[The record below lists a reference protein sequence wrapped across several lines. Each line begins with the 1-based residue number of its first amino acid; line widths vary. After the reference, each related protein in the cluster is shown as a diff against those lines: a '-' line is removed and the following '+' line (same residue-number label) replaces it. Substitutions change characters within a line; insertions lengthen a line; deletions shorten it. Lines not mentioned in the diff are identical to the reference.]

1 MSIVDKVSDA
11 SNALLSRREITCNF
25 AGLGGRLSRLDAVE
39 MVSKEYGLDGKTVIP
54 MRLRNHVGRP
64 AITGLFYVYD
74 DESLARKHVNPTIF
88 ARLEKSRAKKA
99 EEAEAAAAENASSE
113 GGGEGEGGEKA
124 EDSSGAAQ
132 DGGNAEPAA
141 SADESSDGKEAE
153 AAS

>member
-1 MSIVDKVSDA
+1 MSVVGKVSDT
-11 SNALLSRREITCNF
+11 SNALLSRREITCDF
-25 AGLGGRLSRLDAVE
+25 AGLGGKLSRLDAVE

-99 EEAEAAAAENASSE
+99 EEEGAAAGDASSE
-113 GGGEGEGGEKA
+113 EEGGGGEEAK
-124 EDSSGAAQ
+124 DSPGAAAQ
-132 DGGNAEPAA
+132 DGDNAESGA
-141 SADESSDGKEAE
+141 SADESSGGKEAE

>member
-1 MSIVDKVSDA
+1 MSVVDKVSDT
-11 SNALLSRREITCNF
+11 SNALLSRREITCDF
-25 AGLGGRLSRLDAVE
+25 AGLGGRLSRLDAME

-88 ARLEKSRAKKA
+88 ARLEKSMAKKA
-99 EEAEAAAAENASSE
+99 EEEATSGGASPE
-113 GGGEGEGGEKA
+113 
-124 EDSSGAAQ
+124 EDAGDSPVSAQ
-132 DGGNAEPAA
+132 DGDSAESGAPADG
-141 SADESSDGKEAE
+141 SPDGKEAE

>member
-113 GGGEGEGGEKA
+113 EGGEEEGGKA

-132 DGGNAEPAA
+132 DGGNAGPAA
-141 SADESSDGKEAE
+141 SADKSSDNKEAE

>member
-11 SNALLSRREITCNF
+11 SNALLSRREITCDF
-25 AGLGGRLSRLDAVE
+25 AGLGGKLSRLDAVE

-74 DESLARKHVNPTIF
+74 DESLARKHINPTIF

-99 EEAEAAAAENASSE
+99 EKEEAAAAQNSD
-113 GGGEGEGGEKA
+113 G
-124 EDSSGAAQ
+124 
-132 DGGNAEPAA
+132 DGGNAEPEA
-141 SADESSDGKEAE
+141 SADESSGGKEAE
-153 AAS
+153 ASS

>member
-1 MSIVDKVSDA
+1 MSVVDKVSDA
-11 SNALLSRREITCNF
+11 SNALLSRREITCDF
-25 AGLGGRLSRLDAVE
+25 MGLGGKLSRLDAVE

-99 EEAEAAAAENASSE
+99 EEEEAAAGDASP
-113 GGGEGEGGEKA
+113 EGEEAK
-124 EDSSGAAQ
+124 DSSGAAQ
-132 DGGNAEPAA
+132 DGGDGSSGSGA
-141 SADESSDGKEAE
+141 SADESSGGKEAE

>member
-1 MSIVDKVSDA
+1 MSVVGKVSDT
-11 SNALLSRREITCNF
+11 SNALLSRREITCDF
-25 AGLGGRLSRLDAVE
+25 AGLGGKLSRLDAVE

-99 EEAEAAAAENASSE
+99 EEEGAAAAGDASSE
-113 GGGEGEGGEKA
+113 EEGEAK
-124 EDSSGAAQ
+124 DSSGAAQ
-132 DGGNAEPAA
+132 DGSNAEPEA
-141 SADESSDGKEAE
+141 SADESSGGKEAE

>member
-1 MSIVDKVSDA
+1 MSVVGKVSDTN
-11 SNALLSRREITCNF
+11 NALLSRREITCDF
-25 AGLGGRLSRLDAVE
+25 AGLGGKLSRLDAVE

-99 EEAEAAAAENASSE
+99 EEEGAAAGDASSE
-113 GGGEGEGGEKA
+113 GEEGEAK
-124 EDSSGAAQ
+124 DSPGAAAQ
-132 DGGNAEPAA
+132 DGDNAESGA
-141 SADESSDGKEAE
+141 SADESSGGKEAE

>member
-1 MSIVDKVSDA
+1 MSVVGKVSDT
-11 SNALLSRREITCNF
+11 SNALLSRREITCDF
-25 AGLGGRLSRLDAVE
+25 AGLGGKLSRLDAVE

-54 MRLRNHVGRP
+54 MRLKNHVGRP

-99 EEAEAAAAENASSE
+99 EEEGAAAEDASSE
-113 GGGEGEGGEKA
+113 EGGEEAK
-124 EDSSGAAQ
+124 DSPGAAQ
-132 DGGNAEPAA
+132 DGGNAGPEA
-141 SADESSDGKEAE
+141 SADESSGGKEEE

>member
-1 MSIVDKVSDA
+1 MSVVDKVSDA

-25 AGLGGRLSRLDAVE
+25 TGLGGKLSRLDAVE

-99 EEAEAAAAENASSE
+99 EEEEAAAGDASSE
-113 GGGEGEGGEKA
+113 GEEAK
-124 EDSSGAAQ
+124 DSSGAAQ
-132 DGGNAEPAA
+132 DGGDGSAEPGA
-141 SADESSDGKEAE
+141 SADEPSGGKEAE

>member
-1 MSIVDKVSDA
+1 MSVVGKVSDT
-11 SNALLSRREITCNF
+11 SNALLSRREITCDF
-25 AGLGGRLSRLDAVE
+25 AGLGGKLSRLDAVE

-54 MRLRNHVGRP
+54 MRLKNHVGRP

-99 EEAEAAAAENASSE
+99 EEEGAAAEDASSE
-113 GGGEGEGGEKA
+113 EGGEEAK
-124 EDSSGAAQ
+124 DSPGAAQ
-132 DGGNAEPAA
+132 DGGNAGPEA
-141 SADESSDGKEAE
+141 SADESSGGKEAE

>member
-1 MSIVDKVSDA
+1 MSVVDKVSDA
-11 SNALLSRREITCNF
+11 SNALLSRREITCDF
-25 AGLGGRLSRLDAVE
+25 VGLGGRLSRLDAVE

-99 EEAEAAAAENASSE
+99 EEEEAAAGGASP
-113 GGGEGEGGEKA
+113 EGEEGEEAK
-124 EDSSGAAQ
+124 DPSGAAQ
-132 DGGNAEPAA
+132 DAGDGNAEPGAP
-141 SADESSDGKEAE
+141 ADEPSGGKEAE
-153 AAS
+153 AAP

>member
-1 MSIVDKVSDA
+1 MSVVGKVSDT
-11 SNALLSRREITCNF
+11 SNALLSRREITCDF
-25 AGLGGRLSRLDAVE
+25 AGLGGKLSRLDAVE

-99 EEAEAAAAENASSE
+99 EEEGAAAGDASSE
-113 GGGEGEGGEKA
+113 GEGEAK
-124 EDSSGAAQ
+124 DSPGAAQ
-132 DGGNAEPAA
+132 DGGNAEPEA
-141 SADESSDGKEAE
+141 SAGESSGGKEAE